1 MARAFNRSMSNSW
14 PVQNNDSKTWTDELL
29 DTLQVVQVGVACTR
43 SSQRRQRT
51 SGEQLWK
58 TTGGRLCQMPRS
70 DLSCSSA
77 FFGPP
82 QSDYNMHLYSGILGV
97 TFEILEIWNRFS
109 VSIISSLTVWSVT
122 RQSCDLVRH
131 FPVVHFQRP
140 QCVTVTQYRAH
151 QTIELLQR
159 ESPTFI
165 PNSTHLNPI
174 GYRIC
179 GVMHDSMHQT
189 LVRDVVDL
197 KGCL

>member
-1 MARAFNRSMSNSW
+1 MARAFSRSMSNSW

-97 TFEILEIWNRFS
+97 TFDSRNLKSIFSLDYFIVNGLVCHSSVLRFGTTF
-109 VSIISSLTVWSVT
+109 SSRAFSAPP
-122 RQSCDLVRH
+122 VRH
-131 FPVVHFQRP
+131 SHTIP
-140 QCVTVTQYRAH
+140 CASDDRATAAWISH
-151 QTIELLQR
+151 IH
-159 ESPTFI
+159 S
-165 PNSTHLNPI
+165 
-174 GYRIC
+174 
-179 GVMHDSMHQT
+179 
-189 LVRDVVDL
+189 
-197 KGCL
+197 K